1 MRVTHPSSVAGRAPR
16 KRGLA
21 VAILGAALLTASLGS
36 IGAQASPP
44 PAADPAAISYWND
57 IAVKVITID
66 AGKANAE
73 GFLWLGFTQAAVYNA
88 VVGITR
94 DYKLYKWH
102 AHARKH
108 ASPQAAAA
116 AAAFGVLMEYFGD
129 IPAAVLRLNAA
140 YAAALLLVPDGK
152 SEDRGVAFGERA
164 AARLI
169 HLREDDGRFTVLPPL
184 PPPGPGIWRP
194 TPVAEA
200 PFFDPWLSVV
210 RPLLLRSPSQFRP
223 RAPYKLTSR
232 KYAKELNEVKKMGSI
247 GSTDRTPEQTATAVF
262 ISGAT
267 FGVAGAALRD
277 LSARRHLSISK
288 AARLFAAVDMS
299 MADAIGVAWDA
310 KYRYAFWRPIT
321 AIRLADT
328 DGNPDTVADPGW
340 TPLLATPPYPDWTS
354 GLNSIMGAATRAV
367 SRVMGTSRIDLNVPS
382 SATMTT
388 RHYEWASEL
397 MRDSIDARVWSGI
410 HFRSADVLA
419 AKGGKKVGDYALD
432 HYFKRIHHRHH
443 HD

>member
-1 MRVTHPSSVAGRAPR
+1 MRVTHPTPIAGHAPR
-16 KRGLA
+16 RRAL
-21 VAILGAALLTASLGS
+21 VTAILGAALLMASLGS
-36 IGAQASPP
+36 VGAQASPP

-73 GFLWLGFTQAAVYNA
+73 GFMWLGFTQAAVYNA

-108 ASPQAAAA
+108 ASPEAAAG
-116 AAAFGVLMEYFGD
+116 AAAFGVLMEYFGAN
-129 IPAAVLRLNAA
+129 PAAVLRLNAA
-140 YAAALLLVPDGK
+140 YAAALLVIPDGK
-152 SEDRGVAFGERA
+152 SKDRGIAFGERA
-164 AARLI
+164 AARLT
-169 HLREDDGRFTVLPPL
+169 HLREGDGRGAVLPPL

-194 TPVAEA
+194 TPTAEA
-200 PFFDPWLSVV
+200 PFFDPWLAQL
-210 RPLLLRSPSQFRP
+210 RPLMLRSPSQYRS
-223 RAPYKLTSR
+223 RAPFKLTSR
-232 KYAKELNEVKKMGSI
+232 RYAKELNEVQKMGSI
-247 GSTDRTPEQTATAVF
+247 GSTDRTPEQTATALF

-277 LSARRHLSISK
+277 LSARRHLSIGK

-299 MADAIGVAWDA
+299 MADAIVVAWDA
-310 KYRYAFWRPIT
+310 KYHFHFWRPIT

-328 DGNPDTVADPGW
+328 DDNPLTVADPLW

-354 GLNSIMGAATRAV
+354 GLCSIMGAATRAV
-367 SRVMGTSRIDLNVPS
+367 SRVMGTSRIDLNIPS

-388 RHYEWASEL
+388 RHYEWASDL

-410 HFRSADVLA
+410 HFRTADVLA

-432 HYFKRIHHRHH
+432 HYFKRIHHH
-443 HD
+443 HDD

>member
-1 MRVTHPSSVAGRAPR
+1 MRVTQPSSVARRAPR
-16 KRGLA
+16 RRGFA
-21 VAILGAALLTASLGS
+21 AAILGAALLTTSLGTV
-36 IGAQASPP
+36 GASASPP
-44 PAADPAAISYWND
+44 PAADPAAISFWND
-57 IAVKVITID
+57 IAVKVITVD

-129 IPAAVLRLNAA
+129 NPAAVLRLNAA
-140 YAAALLLVPDGK
+140 YAAALLAIPDGQ

-169 HLREDDGRFTVLPPL
+169 HLRENDGRFAVLPAL

-194 TPVAEA
+194 TPLAEA
-200 PFFDPWLSVV
+200 PFLDPWLSQV
-210 RPLLLRSPSQFRP
+210 RPLLLRSPSQFRSRP
-223 RAPYKLTSR
+223 PFKLTSKR
-232 KYAKELNEVKKMGSI
+232 YAKELNEVKKFGSI
-247 GSTDRTPEQTATAVF
+247 NSTDRTPEQTATAVF

-277 LSARRHLSISK
+277 LSARRQLSISK

-310 KYRYAFWRPIT
+310 KYHFHFWRPIT

-328 DGNPDTVADPGW
+328 DKNPDTVADPGW

-354 GLNSIMGAATRAV
+354 GLNNVIGAATRALT
-367 SRVMGTSRIDLNVPS
+367 RVLGTSRIDLNVPS

-388 RHYEWASEL
+388 RHYEWASDL
-397 MRDSIDARVWSGI
+397 TQDSVDARVWSGI
-410 HFRSADVLA
+410 HFRTADVLA
-419 AKGGKKVGDYALD
+419 KKSGQKVGDWALD
-432 HYFKRIHHRHH
+432 HYFQRIHHH
-443 HD
+443 HDD

>member
-1 MRVTHPSSVAGRAPR
+1 MRVMHPTPIADHPPRRRA
-16 KRGLA
+16 L
-21 VAILGAALLTASLGS
+21 VTAILGAALLTASLGS
-36 IGAQASPP
+36 VTAQASTP

-57 IAVKVITID
+57 IAIKVITVD

-94 DYKLYKWH
+94 DYELYKWH

-116 AAAFGVLMEYFGD
+116 AAAFGVLMEYFGSN
-129 IPAAVLRLNAA
+129 PAAVLRLNAA
-140 YAAALLLVPDGK
+140 YADALLPIPAGK
-152 SEDRGVAFGERA
+152 ARDRGIAFGERA

-200 PFFDPWLSVV
+200 PFLSPWLSVV
-210 RPLLLRSPSQFRP
+210 RPLLLRSPSQFRSRP
-223 RAPYKLTSR
+223 PFKLTSKR
-232 KYAKELNEVKKMGSI
+232 YAKEVIEVQKMGSI
-247 GSTDRTPEQTATAVF
+247 GSTDRTPEQTETALY
-262 ISGAT
+262 ISGIT
-267 FGVAGAALRD
+267 FAVAGAALRD

-310 KYRYAFWRPIT
+310 KYTYHFWRPIT

-328 DGNPDTVADPGW
+328 DGNPLTVADPTW

-354 GLNSIMGAATRAV
+354 GLNNVIGAATRAL
-367 SRVMGTSRIDLNVPS
+367 SRVMGTSRIDLNIPS

-388 RHYEWASEL
+388 RHYEWASQL
-397 MRDSIDARVWSGI
+397 TNDSVDARVWSGI
-410 HFRSADVLA
+410 HFRTADVLA
-419 AKGGKKVGDYALD
+419 KRTGQKVGDYALD
-432 HYFKRIHHRHH
+432 HYFKRIHHH
-443 HD
+443 HDH